1 MEIKSYCY
9 SRHTFLPEDLY
20 EQVDP
25 AKWGITRKF
34 ISNEGCRKR
43 QYCGYVLVY
52 FFYLVILDIIE
63 NNITFEFPMLGSS
76 KAFLYAKCFSG
87 EDFKQRY
94 ARGQFKGIDFLSSE
108 FKGYAITFQWH
119 RGKKIREKPFY
130 INTKI
135 KNWFYDKINKGKQY
149 Y

>member
-1 MEIKSYCY
+1 MNIKNYCY
-9 SRHTFLPEDLY
+9 SRHAFLAEDLF

-34 ISNEGCRKR
+34 ISNEGCTKRK
-43 QYCGYVLVY
+43 YCGYVLAY

-63 NNITFEFPMLGSS
+63 NNITFEFPVTG
-76 KAFLYAKCFSG
+76 KNKGFLYAKCFYG

-94 ARGQFKGIDFLSSE
+94 SRGQFRGIDFLGSE
-108 FKGYAITFQWH
+108 FKGYQITYQWH
-119 RGKKIREKPFY
+119 HNNRIREKPFY